1 MQNCTSASPDAS
13 VSLIPEQSSPVC
25 EQCGEPFAKRAGSGG
40 SPQRFCSA
48 QCRQASHTNAQRGQ
62 HSPACDAATVPA
74 ATPIAEKMDT
84 AQRTAEP
91 QLAVLVEKEREDR
104 FDWFEEDLVLEDQ
117 RPVAIYYNKRNHL
130 VIRQEGWGGDDDAFV
145 TIAPQNIP
153 RFIEQLRGLVG
164 KK

>member
-1 MQNCTSASPDAS
+1 MNMHSPAPQVKLDDRS
-13 VSLIPEQSSPVC
+13 GVC
-25 EQCGEPFAKRAGSGG
+25 EQCDTPFAKRKGSGG
-40 SPQRFCSA
+40 SAQRFCSA

-62 HSPACDAATVPA
+62 RNPACDAATPPA
-74 ATPIAEKMDT
+74 ATPIADPVKV
-84 AQRTAEP
+84 AAEACEAR
-91 QLAVLVEKEREDR
+91 LAVLIKKEDEDR

-153 RFIEQLRGLVG
+153 WFIEQLRGLVG